1 MTSIISF
8 PGLGIGEFS
17 VNSVA
22 FSIFGHSVTWYGII
36 VTSAI
41 VVGFLYALY
50 RSKFEGITNDDV
62 LDEAIYLIIF
72 SIIGARLYYVVT
84 SLDKIKYDSFYDVIA
99 IWNGGLAIYGGVIA
113 GAITTFVVAKI
124 KKIKFTKM
132 FDMISPGLM
141 LGQAIGRWGN
151 FMNAEAF
158 GGETTLPWRM
168 GIQNI
173 YHIDT
178 IYVHPTF
185 LYESLWNLIGFFIIN
200 ALYKKKR
207 FDGQIFLMYA
217 TWYGFGRMF
226 IEGLRTDSLYV
237 GQFRISQLVA
247 AASFIAG
254 LILLIVFSRRASVK
268 TAAGAAANLS
278 ESAQLDAD
286 ILNADTVND
295 TKADGNNSIDAVK
308 ASPEAE
314 KDKDNDKEN
323 K

>member
-17 VNSVA
+17 INSVA
-22 FSIFGHSVTWYGII
+22 FSLFGHNVTWYGII
-36 VTSAI
+36 VTSGI
-41 VVGFLYALY
+41 VAGFLYALY
-50 RSKFEGITNDDV
+50 RAKFENIKSDDV
-62 LDEAIYLIIF
+62 LDEAIFLIIF
-72 SIIGARLYYVVT
+72 SIIGARLYYVLT
-84 SLDKIKYDSFYDVIA
+84 SSQEYKSLYDVIA
-99 IWNGGLAIYGGVIA
+99 IWNGGLAIYGGIIA
-113 GAITTFVVAKI
+113 GAITTFVVAKV
-124 KKIKFTKM
+124 KKLNFLKF
-132 FDMISPGLM
+132 FDMIAPGLM

-173 YHIDT
+173 FHIET

-185 LYESLWNLIGFFIIN
+185 LYESLWNVVGFVIIN

-207 FDGQIFLMYA
+207 FNGQIFLMYA
-217 TWYGFGRMF
+217 TWYGFGRML

-237 GQFRISQLVA
+237 GPFRISQLVG

-254 LILLIVFSRRASVK
+254 LVLLIIFSRRASIKAAVSASDAELSADDVSAAPDTDNSGAKEENK
-268 TAAGAAANLS
+268 TDV
-278 ESAQLDAD
+278 SADNKENTAPD
-286 ILNADTVND
+286 
-295 TKADGNNSIDAVK
+295 DG
-308 ASPEAE
+308 AE
-314 KDKDNDKEN
+314 KHCDKGN